1 MRKEGRERWRKE
13 GRDNRQKRRG
23 RKREE
28 KWNVAGF
35 DSGNSGGKGNG
46 RVTIAMLT
54 MIGCGGDSGD
64 RGRGSEDGTTVLARV
79 KDGGG

>member
-46 RVTIAMLT
+46 RRDDCNA
-54 MIGCGGDSGD
+54 DDD
-64 RGRGSEDGTTVLARV
+64 RMWG
-79 KDGGG
+79 